1 MIEPISDL
9 KNTDFPAPFGPM
21 ITVIDGTGI
30 CSVTSSSAR
39 LPSKVTVSPLVIME
53 SVTSLQ
59 PKQ

>member
-1 MIEPISDL
+1 
-9 KNTDFPAPFGPM
+9 
-21 ITVIDGTGI
+21 
-30 CSVTSSSAR
+30 VTSSSAR